1 MADTIIRATAAGAQ
15 IRAFVAD
22 TKETVMTAYE
32 KHHTYP
38 VMTAALGRLL
48 TAGALMGAMLKN
60 EGDRLTL
67 KIDGDGPGSG
77 LVVAADYL
85 SRVKGYAINPHV
97 DIPLKP
103 NGKLDVSGA
112 IGNGTLTVIK
122 DMGLKEPYV
131 GTTNLVT
138 GEIAEDIT
146 YYFSLSEQIPSSVGL
161 GVLVDTDCSVK
172 CAGGFIL
179 QLMPF
184 ASDETIDRLE
194 ANLKNISSVTSMY
207 DSGMTAKDILYKLL
221 DGFDVEINDE
231 NIHAAHL
238 LMDKLNSTLKYV
250 KANKLGDSMWLFYER
265 ELYGGEDFEKLLSR
279 MILHLEAAR
288 TSTAMLW
295 RISRRNLTARMM
307 TSPLVTMRKQRK
319 QQ

>member
-32 KHHTYP
+32 KHDTYP

-48 TAGALMGAMLKN
+48 TAGALMGAMHKN

-67 KIDGDGPGSG
+67 KIDGDGPGTG

-85 SRVKGYAINPHV
+85 SRVKGYAVNPHV

-184 ASDETIDRLE
+184 ANDETIDRLE

-231 NIHAAHL
+231 IKPEYRCDCSRERVENALSLIAE
-238 LMDKLNSTLKYV
+238 DELNDMIRQ
-250 KANKLGDSMWLFYER
+250 A
-265 ELYGGEDFEKLLSR
+265 GEDGRPAEVHCDFCNTDYYFTKEDLEK
-279 MILHLEAAR
+279 IAGGKKDE
-288 TSTAMLW
+288 
-295 RISRRNLTARMM
+295 
-307 TSPLVTMRKQRK
+307 
-319 QQ
+319 

>member
-1 MADTIIRATAAGAQ
+1 MADKIIRATAAGAQ
-15 IRAFVAD
+15 IRVFVAD

-32 KHHTYP
+32 KHDTYP

-67 KIDGDGPGSG
+67 KIDGDGPGAG

-85 SRVKGYAINPHV
+85 SHVKGYAVNPHV

-112 IGNGTLTVIK
+112 LGNGTLTVIK

-184 ASDETIDRLE
+184 ANDETIDKLE

-231 NIHAAHL
+231 IAPEYRCDCSRERVENALSLIAKDELEDMIKQAKEEDKPAEVHCDFCNTDYYFTKEDLERL
-238 LMDKLNSTLKYV
+238 L
-250 KANKLGDSMWLFYER
+250 
-265 ELYGGEDFEKLLSR
+265 GGKKDE
-279 MILHLEAAR
+279 
-288 TSTAMLW
+288 
-295 RISRRNLTARMM
+295 
-307 TSPLVTMRKQRK
+307 
-319 QQ
+319 

>member
-1 MADTIIRATAAGAQ
+1 MADKIIRATAAGAQ

-22 TKETVMTAYE
+22 TKETVMAAYE
-32 KHHTYP
+32 KHDTYP

-67 KIDGDGPGSG
+67 KIDGDGPGAG

-85 SRVKGYAINPHV
+85 SHVKGYAVNPHV

-112 IGNGTLTVIK
+112 LGNGTLTVIK

-184 ASDETIDRLE
+184 ANDETIDKLE
-194 ANLKNISSVTSMY
+194 ANLQNISSVTSMY

-231 NIHAAHL
+231 ITPEYRCDCSRERVENALSLIAKDELEDMIKQAGEE
-238 LMDKLNSTLKYV
+238 DKPAEVHCDFCNTDYYFTKEDLERI
-250 KANKLGDSMWLFYER
+250 LGGKKDE
-265 ELYGGEDFEKLLSR
+265 
-279 MILHLEAAR
+279 
-288 TSTAMLW
+288 
-295 RISRRNLTARMM
+295 
-307 TSPLVTMRKQRK
+307 
-319 QQ
+319 